1 MVAAVRE
8 DDRRMV
14 TLDDVREI
22 ALALPGVTE
31 RVGGHTGEPSWRLPS
46 GQIAW
51 IRGPSKVDLRQLA
64 DLGLEWPEGPVLG
77 VRVGSLEEKAALLAA
92 EPDGL
97 FSIPHFDGYPGL
109 LVQLDIVEKDRL
121 AEIIA
126 DAWLVRAPVLVAK
139 QWLAERGLD

>member
-1 MVAAVRE
+1 MATV
-8 DDRRMV
+8 DDARQ
-14 TLDDVREI
+14 I

-51 IRGPSKVDLRQLA
+51 VRGPSKVDLRQLA
-64 DLGLEWPEGPVLG
+64 DLGLVWPQGRVLG
-77 VRVGSLEEKAALLAA
+77 VRVASLEEKEELLAA
-92 EPDGL
+92 EPEDL

-109 LVQLDIVEKDRL
+109 LVQLDAVDRDRL

-139 QWLAERGLD
+139 QWLAERGLG

>member
-1 MVAAVRE
+1 
-8 DDRRMV
+8 MV

-31 RVGGHTGEPSWRLPS
+31 RLGGHTGEPSWRLPS

-51 IRGPSKVDLRQLA
+51 IRGPSKMDLRQLA
-64 DLGLEWPEGPVLG
+64 DLGLEWPEGLVLG
-77 VRVGSLEEKAALLAA
+77 VRVASLEEKAALLAA

-109 LVQLDIVEKDRL
+109 LVQLDTVERDRL

>member
-14 TLDDVREI
+14 TLEDVREI

-31 RVGGHTGEPSWRLPS
+31 RVGGHTGEPSWRLPN

-77 VRVGSLEEKAALLAA
+77 VRVASLEEKAALLAA

-109 LVQLDIVEKDRL
+109 LVQLDTVEKDRL